1 MRGLLKMLS
10 QMKFF
15 ISAQALMIAAVFLYF
30 SSVPGGLPSA
40 RAAENN
46 EVLSLLKPA
55 EEFELST
62 FAEDLP
68 VVRLMVMTGTGN
80 VIVSQPGLGEVTLL
94 FSDGNADGVSDGR
107 VTLVKGLRKP
117 HGLALDGNYLYVA
130 AETKVV
136 RYKFDEKA
144 RRVTSDAELMFEGM
158 PTGGHST
165 RTIAKGPDGYF
176 YVSVGSSC
184 NVCVERHKWRATI
197 VRFKPNEEVEIYA
210 TGLRNTVG
218 YDWHP
223 LNGELYSVDN
233 GRDWLGDDLPPEE
246 VNKITKGGFYG
257 WPYFYGDSV
266 RDNDFGGN
274 YSEKQHGKPIGPV
287 HVFGA
292 HIAPLSLK
300 FHQSAAFLNGDTAA
314 ALVAQH
320 GSWNRSKPAG
330 YKVVRLG
337 FDETGK
343 ITQTEFLSG
352 FLRPNGR
359 PVGRPVDSLSLEDG
373 SILISDDQ
381 GGVIWRMKPKS

>member
-1 MRGLLKMLS
+1 MRGLLKI
-10 QMKFF
+10 F
-15 ISAQALMIAAVFLYF
+15 ISAKALMIAAVLLCT
-30 SSVPGGLPSA
+30 SGVPTGLPSA
-40 RAAENN
+40 RAAEKN
-46 EVLSLLKPA
+46 EALSLLKPA
-55 EEFELST
+55 DGFELST

-68 VVRLMVMTGTGN
+68 VVRLMKLTGTGD

-94 FSDGNADGVSDGR
+94 FGDGNGDGVSDGR

-117 HGLALDGNYLYVA
+117 HGLALDGGYLYVA

-144 RRVTSDAELMFEGM
+144 RKVTSEAELMFDGM

-197 VRFKPNEEVEIYA
+197 VRFKPKKAVEIYA

-223 LNGELYSVDN
+223 LNGDLYSVDN

-257 WPYFYGDSV
+257 WPYFYGNSI
-266 RDNDFGGN
+266 RDNDFSGN

-292 HIAPLSLK
+292 HIAPLSLR
-300 FHQSAAFLNGDTAA
+300 FHQSAAFLNGDKAA

-337 FDETGK
+337 FDEAGK

-352 FLRPNGR
+352 FLQSNGQS
-359 PVGRPVDSLSLEDG
+359 VGRPVDTLSLQNG
-373 SILISDDQ
+373 TILISDDQ
-381 GGVIWRMKPKS
+381 GGVIWQMKPKR